1 LIDLASGEV
10 RPARAHL
17 ERLLEWIAPV
27 AEELGASQYLAV
39 PTANSAERQM
49 AQHED
54 GATMEE
60 IYAGLVRRREP
71 VRG

>member
-1 LIDLASGEV
+1 
-10 RPARAHL
+10 
-17 ERLLEWIAPV
+17 
-27 AEELGASQYLAV
+27 V

-49 AQHED
+49 ARQEE